1 MTAAMDKAA
10 LIRVAK
16 GLLSQRPVSLSGNST
31 GIKINGNTLAEAI
44 DRAMAGRIVITL
56 VIILRSMQVF
66 IFPLVEAGMDPLQ
79 QNLYC
84 ILS

>member
-1 MTAAMDKAA
+1 MGKTAV
-10 LIRVAK
+10 IRAAK
-16 GLLSQRPVSLSGNST
+16 GLFSQRPVSLSGNST

-44 DRAMAGRIVITL
+44 NRALAGRIVITL
-56 VIILRSMQVF
+56 VIILRSIQVF